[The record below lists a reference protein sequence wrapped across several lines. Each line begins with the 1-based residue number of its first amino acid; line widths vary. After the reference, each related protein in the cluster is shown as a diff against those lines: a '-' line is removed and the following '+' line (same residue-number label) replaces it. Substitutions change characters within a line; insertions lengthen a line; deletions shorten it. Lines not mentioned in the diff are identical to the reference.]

1 MRTSWLAAAGVALA
15 LAAWMASGLLAGDE
29 GPEGN
34 GGGDDADGPAAGQ
47 GPAPMRV
54 EVAIAEPRP
63 ERRTLTLRGELVAA
77 RTATLRAETTAA
89 VAALPVRRG
98 DRVAEGAPLVRLDAG
113 AREADLAAAR
123 AQLRSARA
131 EREAAESLGASGLQS
146 RLRSEQAI
154 AAASLAEAEVG
165 RLEAELDRTV
175 VRAPFAGLVE
185 ALPLEVGELVQPG
198 EPVATLVDDSA
209 FDAVASAPQQSAAE
223 LVPGR
228 AVEIRPI
235 TGGTLAGTLSW
246 VSTVADPA
254 TRSFRVEARVDD
266 AAASPGAGLPG
277 GRLASG
283 TSATLVVPL
292 EEVDAL
298 FLSPSTLALG
308 PDGELGVKALDAE
321 DRVTFRPVELLRT
334 SLDGAWVTGVAA
346 GTRIVT
352 LGQGFV
358 GVGERVIPSPATT
371 GAGPRGEGADPGGD
385 GAAPARAPEP
395 TSEPT
400 TGAATGT
407 GPG

>member
-15 LAAWMASGLLAGDE
+15 LALWMGSGLLV
-29 GPEGN
+29 
-34 GGGDDADGPAAGQ
+34 GDDDPADGADGTDASTAAA

-54 EVAIAEPRP
+54 EVAVAEPRP
-63 ERRTLTLRGELVAA
+63 ERRTLTLRGEIVAA
-77 RTATLRAETTAA
+77 RTATLRAETAAA

-98 DRVAEGAPLVRLDAG
+98 DRVAADAPLVRLDPG
-113 AREADLAAAR
+113 AREPDLAAAR
-123 AQLRSARA
+123 AQLRSALA

-154 AAASLAEAEVG
+154 AAAALAEAEVG
-165 RLEAELDRTV
+165 RLEAELARTV

-185 ALPLEVGELVQPG
+185 MLPVEVGELVQPG
-198 EPVATLVDDSA
+198 EPVATLLDDSA

-228 AVEIRPI
+228 EVEIVPI
-235 TGGTLAGTLSW
+235 VGDALAGTLSW
-246 VSTVADPA
+246 VSKVADPA
-254 TRSFRVEARVDD
+254 TRSFRIEARVD
-266 AAASPGAGLPG
+266 GAGADG
-277 GRLASG
+277 LASG
-283 TSATLVVPL
+283 TSATIVIPL
-292 EEVDAL
+292 EEVEAL

-321 DRVTFRPVELLRT
+321 DRVRFLPVEIVRT

-371 GAGPRGEGADPGGD
+371 GAGPRDLADG
-385 GAAPARAPEP
+385 
-395 TSEPT
+395 
-400 TGAATGT
+400 